1 MCIFVWKTEKAD
13 KTCIFLCIN
22 RSGSGAKTIQN
33 YENARKPGNKIGTK
47 SAKISA

>member
-13 KTCIFLCIN
+13 EACIFLCIN
-22 RSGSGAKTIQN
+22 RTGSGAKAVQN
-33 YENARKPGNKIGTK
+33 YEKTRKTGNKIGTK

>member
-1 MCIFVWKTEKAD
+1 MCIFVWKAEKAD
-13 KTCIFLCIN
+13 KTCIFLYIS

-47 SAKISA
+47 SMKITA